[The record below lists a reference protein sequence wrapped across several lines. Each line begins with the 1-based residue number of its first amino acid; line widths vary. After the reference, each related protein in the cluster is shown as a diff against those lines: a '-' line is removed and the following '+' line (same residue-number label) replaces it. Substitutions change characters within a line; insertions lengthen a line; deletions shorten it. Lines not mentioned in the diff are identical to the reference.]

1 MRARSILVLALFGL
15 MLATHAVAQEAPERG
30 QLYSVELIKVEPSQA
45 AELEAS
51 IGMFIEAAQQ
61 ANVSSDYY
69 WYVWVDHFTYAL
81 AVPVPDM
88 ASFDDPMAMMRQFQG
103 TPGEAIVA
111 EADARFSQ
119 LDYQVLSR
127 EVIELVAD
135 WSYAPEGAEQ
145 PGYAEAFDVWFKPN
159 KSEEFD
165 QVIKDIMAFFAEL
178 GYPYECR
185 GYRVHFGDAGRAS
198 FHFRYASPGPYFGE
212 NSIES
217 LIEQRGG
224 GEEWESL
231 IMRFLDVV
239 IDEKAVRWM
248 FRPELCYTGSN

>member
-30 QLYSVELIKVEPSQA
+30 QLYSVELLKVEPSQA
-45 AELEAS
+45 VEFEAS
-51 IGMFIEAAQQ
+51 IQMFLEAAQQ
-61 ANVSSDYY
+61 AGVSSDFY

-103 TPGEAIVA
+103 TPGQATMEAA
-111 EADARFSQ
+111 EARFSQ
-119 LDYQVLSR
+119 LDYQVVSR
-127 EVIELVAD
+127 EVIERVAD
-135 WSYAPEGAEQ
+135 WGYAPEGAEQ
-145 PGYAEAFDVWFKPN
+145 PGYVEAIDVWFKPN
-159 KSEEFD
+159 KEEEFN
-165 QVIKDIMAFFAEL
+165 QVIKDIMAFFADL

-212 NSIES
+212 NSIEN
-217 LIEQRGG
+217 LIEQKGG
-224 GEEWESL
+224 GEEWGSL
-231 IMRFLDVV
+231 IERFLDLV
-239 IDEKAVRWM
+239 IDEKSVRWQ
-248 FRPELCYTGSN
+248 FRPGLSYTGSN